1 MQQLDTTHTQKTA
14 RHTIMTNKTP
24 SFTTISINFYPISKT
39 KKPFCPENPSQPEN
53 PLMHKEINR
62 LDTISS
68 FYTWSTLTKTTEKPD
83 PPSSLDE
90 Y

>member
-1 MQQLDTTHTQKTA
+1 
-14 RHTIMTNKTP
+14 MTNQSTKP
-24 SFTTISINFYPISKT
+24 YNNFTKLLT
-39 KKPFCPENPSQPEN
+39 KIQSSQKPFCPENPSQPEN

-83 PPSSLDE
+83 PPSSLEE